1 MASVETSSPGQTP
14 SRDAT
19 ILPHP
24 EEAVS
29 TRVLLVSPAEL
40 PFTILDDWRA
50 QCGSLAE
57 FLGSPVELWRLDGGP
72 EPEGRLAD
80 ALRGLS
86 AERVEVIPPRGSAPA
101 APMSAAPFL
110 WRPDGRP
117 DWRAMWSSFCELALF
132 GGPPHRGPESAL
144 VAVTD
149 GGRAGNGSTVEEIR
163 RGIWE
168 TTGLYAEPAA
178 PGWLAVTCDSP
189 RMAAWLCATIILE
202 NVAAR
207 CDEERLLVPADP
219 GFTLEDQ
226 VKSVITVVAKTHHY
240 WSAHVA
246 GS

>member
-1 MASVETSSPGQTP
+1 M
-14 SRDAT
+14 
-19 ILPHP
+19 
-24 EEAVS
+24 S

-72 EPEGRLAD
+72 EPEGWLAD

-86 AERVEVIPPRGSAPA
+86 AERVEVIPPRGSASA

-117 DWRAMWSSFCELALF
+117 DWGAMWSSFCELALF

-149 GGRAGNGSTVEEIR
+149 GGQARDGGAVEEIR

-168 TTGLYAEPAA
+168 TTGLYSEPAG

-207 CDEERLLVPADP
+207 CDEERLLVPADL

>member
-1 MASVETSSPGQTP
+1 
-14 SRDAT
+14 
-19 ILPHP
+19 
-24 EEAVS
+24 VS

-57 FLGSPVELWRLDGGP
+57 FLGSPVELWRLDGGS

-101 APMSAAPFL
+101 APMAAAPFL

-117 DWRAMWSSFCELALF
+117 DWGAMWSSFCELALF

-149 GGRAGNGSTVEEIR
+149 GGQAGNGSAVQEIR

-189 RMAAWLCATIILE
+189 RMAAWLSATIILE